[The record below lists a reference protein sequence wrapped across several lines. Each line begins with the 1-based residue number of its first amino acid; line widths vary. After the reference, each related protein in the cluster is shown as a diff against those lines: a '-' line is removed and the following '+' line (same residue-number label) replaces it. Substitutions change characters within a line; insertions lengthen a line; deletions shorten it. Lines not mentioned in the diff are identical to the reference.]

1 MDRTGA
7 GVLECWDLR
16 FCFSPKGAGRGGQG
30 GHFWWKC
37 MGTRKV
43 CMARSIAR
51 WLASGWQQAPAYAEA
66 SESRDGRKSM
76 PGSRFS
82 FAERRQEVGRPA
94 GRQDVNMA
102 NGKSQIP
109 YESGRRFSFPEY
121 GGRSAGRQ
129 VGTGQCRMAIAHAN
143 CYVAKASRKYP
154 FPGVPPIQRLR
165 GRIPRGRN

>member
-1 MDRTGA
+1 
-7 GVLECWDLR
+7 
-16 FCFSPKGAGRGGQG
+16 
-30 GHFWWKC
+30 

-94 GRQDVNMA
+94 GRQ
-102 NGKSQIP
+102 
-109 YESGRRFSFPEY
+109 
-121 GGRSAGRQ
+121 AGR
-129 VGTGQCRMAIAHAN
+129 GNGRGQDGKEIMRPWT
-143 CYVAKASRKYP
+143 VRP
-154 FPGVPPIQRLR
+154 
-165 GRIPRGRN
+165 